1 MRHSWRV
8 LRRNPDIG
16 RFLLANAAWE
26 GTFAGART
34 FVVLYITVGLGESL
48 GTSTLV
54 LAAVAGG
61 YVVAALVSGSVGD
74 RFGLARVITWCS
86 VVYGLGLLFA
96 GFATEW
102 HAWYLALIFTVAIF
116 GGAVMTLAWGLLF
129 KLMPP
134 DDRGAISGL
143 ATTTKGIGLIFG
155 TLLAGILID
164 VLAPSLPETQGYQVL
179 WPVLAIPILLAIP
192 LVFSLIKARRT
203 HSWLL
208 DSPAV
213 LRGRTRPEG
222 DGMTNRSKTTVV
234 IGIVAAI
241 MAVSAGVA
249 IAGATLGSDTE
260 KQAFL
265 NDAAKRLDVTPAQ
278 LEAALRGAFDARIDA
293 AVAAGKITKEQAEA
307 MKQRSKDGGLPL
319 FGGGRGHGGFGDG
332 DRGDHGGPHGHHGA
346 GLKTAATYL
355 GLTEAQLRAELESGK
370 SLADVAKAKGKTV
383 AGLKETLKADLKTK
397 LDAAVKA
404 GRITQA
410 QADEMLARMTEHL
423 DEMIEGTFD
432 GGRHHGGP
440 MWAVRP
446 PAPRR
451 RRLLSSRRGR
461 PPRPFARSGVGRP
474 PRPGTTPA
482 GGRVLAHGARP
493 EA

>member
-1 MRHSWRV
+1 VQSGQSSTSSAAVSPSAAAPAPDGPSSAATIIKLGVGAFGLAWSLTTTAAYLPPVLGQYTGSTSLIGVVLALTLPLVIGPWSDTFHTPLGRRRPFMLAAVLPIGFCLALMAFMPNLWTTALLVFAFFFAYYVYEPPYRGLYPDLLPEAVFGRAQGVQHLFRGIALGGGLILGGVLFHLWSPAPFLFAAGIVSIACLVPVLFLREDGGHGRVFEGVRVYVRHSWRV

-102 HAWYLALIFTVAIF
+102 HTWYLGLIFTVAIF

-129 KLMPP
+129 KLMPR

-192 LVFSLIKARRT
+192 LVFSLIKAEELT
-203 HSWLL
+203 
-208 DSPAV
+208 
-213 LRGRTRPEG
+213 G
-222 DGMTNRSKTTVV
+222 
-234 IGIVAAI
+234 
-241 MAVSAGVA
+241 
-249 IAGATLGSDTE
+249 GS
-260 KQAFL
+260 
-265 NDAAKRLDVTPAQ
+265 
-278 LEAALRGAFDARIDA
+278 
-293 AVAAGKITKEQAEA
+293 
-307 MKQRSKDGGLPL
+307 
-319 FGGGRGHGGFGDG
+319 
-332 DRGDHGGPHGHHGA
+332 
-346 GLKTAATYL
+346 
-355 GLTEAQLRAELESGK
+355 
-370 SLADVAKAKGKTV
+370 
-383 AGLKETLKADLKTK
+383 
-397 LDAAVKA
+397 
-404 GRITQA
+404 
-410 QADEMLARMTEHL
+410 
-423 DEMIEGTFD
+423 
-432 GGRHHGGP
+432 
-440 MWAVRP
+440 
-446 PAPRR
+446 
-451 RRLLSSRRGR
+451 
-461 PPRPFARSGVGRP
+461 
-474 PRPGTTPA
+474 
-482 GGRVLAHGARP
+482 
-493 EA
+493 